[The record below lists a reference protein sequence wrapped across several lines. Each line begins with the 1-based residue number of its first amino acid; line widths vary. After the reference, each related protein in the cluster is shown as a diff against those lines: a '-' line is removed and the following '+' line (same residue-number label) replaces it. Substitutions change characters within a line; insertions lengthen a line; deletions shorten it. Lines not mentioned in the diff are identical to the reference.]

1 MAQNQGN
8 RDQVLPGRLFD
19 QWTSSLPPNL
29 SDVWLIVNCSKRDVK
44 MGREFLLDEKNSDHI
59 IVITDIGGKGGL
71 MVKEKVIIYGKTG

>member
-1 MAQNQGN
+1 
-8 RDQVLPGRLFD
+8 
-19 QWTSSLPPNL
+19 
-29 SDVWLIVNCSKRDVK
+29 